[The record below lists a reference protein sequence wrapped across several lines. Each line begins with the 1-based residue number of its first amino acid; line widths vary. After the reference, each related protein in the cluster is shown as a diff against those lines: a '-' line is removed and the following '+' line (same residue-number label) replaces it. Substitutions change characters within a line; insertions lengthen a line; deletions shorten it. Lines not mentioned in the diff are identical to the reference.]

1 MEDKILQQLLEAK
14 AEREKNKRLAREK
27 HIERP
32 EGFEVEDG
40 IKSRERVQDL
50 AEVFTAKRE
59 VDAMLD
65 SLGRVAYDIE
75 ARFLEP
81 ACGNGNFLEEILHR
95 KLTAVT
101 GHFKTQE
108 ELEFLIL
115 LALTSTYGIDISQ
128 ENITEARARMKVL
141 ADNCFRAAAPK
152 WQPNQGFSE
161 AADYVLGTNIV
172 VGDFLEGMAD
182 IVVVEYTCPAP
193 LKFSKRYF
201 TMDALRR
208 GWPGGLE
215 LLPSP
220 FKVSGAKH
228 YLDIYQDD

>member
-1 MEDKILQQLLEAK
+1 MEDKILQQLAEAQAELEK
-14 AEREKNKRLAREK
+14 QKRIAREK
-27 HIERP
+27 EIERP

-65 SLGRVAYDIE
+65 ALGSVAYDIE

-101 GHFKTQE
+101 GHAGTQE
-108 ELEFLIL
+108 ELEFMIL
-115 LALTSTYGIDISQ
+115 KALTSTYGIDISQ
-128 ENITEARARMKVL
+128 DNVDEARARLKVL
-141 ADNCFRAAAPK
+141 ADNCFQAAGPD
-152 WQPNQGFSE
+152 WQPNPGFSE
-161 AADYVLGTNIV
+161 AVDYVLQTNVV
-172 VGDFLEGMAD
+172 VGDFLSGLPD

-193 LKFSKRYF
+193 FKFSKRYF
-201 TMDALRR
+201 TMESLRHF
-208 GWPGGLE
+208 PGGLD

-220 FKVSGAKH
+220 FKVSGARH
-228 YLDIYQDD
+228 YLEIQHDD